1 MRLGCVKTCL
11 PQAPCCPLLGGV
23 ISWRDPRRIIPYQES
38 GLEDLYGLYPDCCSM
53 NPELKMDFT
62 EFIEGN
68 WSRFVTRGE
77 SETFMSH
84 GSL

>member
-1 MRLGCVKTCL
+1 MVFI
-11 PQAPCCPLLGGV
+11 Q
-23 ISWRDPRRIIPYQES
+23 Y
-38 GLEDLYGLYPDCCSM
+38 CCSM